1 MKKAE
6 VEERENARERRGW
19 MDGVLKANIR
29 SVRSKSAALYSTRAR
44 LNVRIQWS
52 A

>member
-6 VEERENARERRGW
+6 VEERENVRERRGW

-29 SVRSKSAALYSTRAR
+29 SVRLKSAALHSAHAR
-44 LNVRIQWS
+44 LNVRIQLS